1 MTNGASPRTHQ
12 PKTQK
17 KDMELNDITDFVSE
31 LVKALGLTPSVAR
44 HFARE
49 CQNDKD
55 TLNYLAV

>member
-1 MTNGASPRTHQ
+1 M
-12 PKTQK
+12 
-17 KDMELNDITDFVSE
+17 DLNDFTDFVSE

-55 TLNYLAV
+55 VLNYLSV

>member
-1 MTNGASPRTHQ
+1 MTGPRPVPINQ
-12 PKTQK
+12 NSKIV
-17 KDMELNDITDFVSE
+17 ELNDFTDFVSE
-31 LVKALGLTPSVAR
+31 LVKALGLTQSVAR